1 MDWNDYPNFTQEE
14 FACKETGECEMNP
27 EFMAKIQAL
36 RDDYR
41 KPMVINSGYRSKR
54 HSIEAKKEKPGEHTT
69 GYACDIAVSGDD
81 AYRLILLAM
90 MHGFQRIGVNQ
101 KGAIE
106 GRFIHLGN
114 NPEFPNPRVWS
125 Y

>member
-1 MDWNDYPNFTQEE
+1 MNWSDYPNFTRGE

-27 EFMAKIQAL
+27 DFMAKLQAL
-36 RDDYR
+36 RKDYGR
-41 KPMVINSGYRSKR
+41 PMIISSGYRSKR
-54 HSIEAKKEKPGEHTT
+54 HSIEAKKSKPGEHTT

-101 KGAIE
+101 KGN
-106 GRFIHLGN
+106 GRFVHLGD